1 MFYYLTQARLG
12 QTLGPRTVG
21 QVRVLFTVYAIGF
34 TAIAVEIWLLNYR
47 AWRLR
52 GPLRLNAREQAMTRG
67 QLHGW
72 SIPVTV
78 GLISLLLA
86 LILPYEQLEWSGW
99 VYFSMAVVVPLHSIV
114 RRRRLAAA
122 MRAPAAPPKF
132 S

>member
-1 MFYYLTQARLG
+1 
-12 QTLGPRTVG
+12 
-21 QVRVLFTVYAIGF
+21 
-34 TAIAVEIWLLNYR
+34 
-47 AWRLR
+47 
-52 GPLRLNAREQAMTRG
+52 MTRG

-72 SIPVTV
+72 AIPVTV

-86 LILPYEQLEWSGW
+86 LILPSQQLEWSGW

-122 MRAPAAPPKF
+122 MRKF